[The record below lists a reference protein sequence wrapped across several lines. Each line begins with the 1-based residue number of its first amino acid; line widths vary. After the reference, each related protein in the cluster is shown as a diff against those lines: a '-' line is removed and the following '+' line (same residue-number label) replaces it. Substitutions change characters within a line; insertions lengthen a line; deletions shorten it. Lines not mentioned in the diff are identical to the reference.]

1 MDMNYLHDQ
10 EGLKQSTQKV
20 DEERRAFLTAGL
32 VGGAIAAGTL
42 AAGAAHAQQAAV
54 AAPAL
59 SDKPWW
65 PHPKWGKDD
74 QAGASNWITP
84 AKVLDTIKIIKD
96 GKIYRVGR
104 VYEAAMPKFGQRTF
118 NIRITPVDAVFGT
131 NRLVGHDEFLAAEI
145 GQTGTQFD
153 GLGHIGIQMGKPGD
167 LAETRF
173 YNGVTELEMIN
184 ANGLKKLGI
193 ENCKPIFTR
202 GHLFDVEAVKGAP
215 MDVGQEITVAD
226 LRAAMQKQNMK
237 EDDIKEGDALFF
249 NTGWGKLWMKNNDK
263 YNSGEPGIGLEVA
276 KWVIDKGA
284 CMTGADCW
292 ADRGGAQP
300 EQGPRLP
307 GAQRAD
313 HQARHL
319 QPRESRF
326 HGVDRRRQ
334 VPVRLHLLAGAHQG
348 RHRIERRADRGD
360 LTILTGAPCTS
371 PAVRARPHLC
381 AT

>member
-1 MDMNYLHDQ
+1 
-10 EGLKQSTQKV
+10 
-20 DEERRAFLTAGL
+20 
-32 VGGAIAAGTL
+32 
-42 AAGAAHAQQAAV
+42 
-54 AAPAL
+54 
-59 SDKPWW
+59 
-65 PHPKWGKDD
+65 
-74 QAGASNWITP
+74 
-84 AKVLDTIKIIKD
+84 
-96 GKIYRVGR
+96 
-104 VYEAAMPKFGQRTF
+104 MPKFGQRTF
-118 NIRITPVDAVFGT
+118 NVRTTPVDGVYGT
-131 NRLVGHDEFLAAEI
+131 NRLVGHEEFLAAEVA
-145 GQTGTQFD
+145 QTGTQFD

-167 LAETRF
+167 LTETRF
-173 YNGVTELEMIN
+173 YNGFTELDIIN
-184 ANGLKKLGI
+184 SYGLKKLGI

-215 MDVGQEITVAD
+215 MDAGQEITVAD

-276 KWVIDKGA
+276 KWVVDKGA
-284 CMTGADCW
+284 CMTGGDTW
-292 ADRGGAQP
+292 ADRGGAEP

-313 HQARHL
+313 HQAWHL

-348 RHRIERRADRGD
+348 RDGIERRADRGD
-360 LTILTGAPCTS
+360 LTTFDGRALHFACD
-371 PAVRARPHLC
+371 ARPSRTYAQHDLDVS
-381 AT
+381 

>member
-1 MDMNYLHDQ
+1 MDTNYLHDQ
-10 EGLKQSTQKV
+10 EGLKQSTQTV

-42 AAGAAHAQQAAV
+42 AAGAAHAQQQRRRHLRS
-54 AAPAL
+54 PT
-59 SDKPWW
+59 SRGGRIPS
-65 PHPKWGKDD
+65 
-74 QAGASNWITP
+74 GARTTRPVRPTGSRRPRSSTP
-84 AKVLDTIKIIKD
+84 SRSIKD

-118 NIRITPVDAVFGT
+118 NMRITPVGRRPFGT
-131 NRLVGHDEFLAAEI
+131 NRLVCHDEFLATEI

-167 LAETRF
+167 LDEMRF
-173 YNGVTELEMIN
+173 YNGVTELEMVN
-184 ANGLKKLGI
+184 AYGLKKLGI

-263 YNSGEPGIGLEVA
+263 FNSGEPGIGLEVA
-276 KWVIDKGA
+276 KWCIDKGV
-284 CMTGADCW
+284 CLTGADSW
-292 ADRGGAQP
+292 ATEVVPNPNKDLVFPVHSELITKHGIYNHENLDFTGLIADRKYQFAYI
-300 EQGPRLP
+300 
-307 GAQRAD
+307 
-313 HQARHL
+313 
-319 QPRESRF
+319 F
-326 HGVDRRRQ
+326 
-334 VPVRLHLLAGAHQG
+334 
-348 RHRIERRADRGD
+348 
-360 LTILTGAPCTS
+360 S
-371 PAVRARPHLC
+371 PAPIKG
-381 AT
+381 ATGSNGGPIAVT